1 MFIHKKLGDTDAYFV
16 FNQQSRSLNLELI
29 FRIAGKTPEIWNPE
43 NGSVT
48 KPSIYSVEKNQTRI
62 PVSFKPHE
70 SKIFVF
76 KNGIPDQ
83 FITKVSLA
91 GKQIFPQQQLE
102 DTTFAIPQAIFSKS
116 KFGFT
121 TNLSGEYAFTINDSR
136 IIRANLVQTK
146 IALIDNFK
154 ATIEFFPISEEVIQP
169 VEITKLKS
177 LTEFDEPAI
186 RYFAGKAKYTITFKT
201 PNSFISETDSAVLD
215 LGNIDATA
223 EVRLNGKLL
232 AYAWMPNTELVV
244 SGLLE
249 DENKLE
255 ITVADVA
262 RNRFIGDWNQFGKI
276 QSIWSTS
283 NALKKDL
290 PLKPSG
296 LMGSLKLL
304 KYNTSWL

>member
-1 MFIHKKLGDTDAYFV
+1 M
-16 FNQQSRSLNLELI
+16 E
-29 FRIAGKTPEIWNPE
+29 GKTPEIWNPE

-48 KPSIYSVEKNQTRI
+48 KPAIYSAEKNQIRI

-76 KNGIPDQ
+76 KNGTPDH
-83 FITKVSLA
+83 FIQSVSLA
-91 GKQIFPQQQLE
+91 GKQIFPQRQLT
-102 DTTFAIPQAIFSKS
+102 DTTLAIPQATFSKS

-121 TNLSGEYAFTINDSR
+121 SNLSGEYAFTTNDNR
-136 IIRANLVQTK
+136 IVKANLVQTK
-146 IALIDNFK
+146 IAPIDNFK
-154 ATIEFFPISEEVIQP
+154 ATIEFFPISDEVIQP

-177 LTEFDEPAI
+177 FTEFDDPAI
-186 RYFAGKAKYTITFKT
+186 KYFAGKAKYTITFKT
-201 PNSFISETDSAVLD
+201 PNSFISETDSVVLD

-223 EVRLNGKLL
+223 EVRLNGKFLT
-232 AYAWMPNTELVV
+232 YAWMPNTELVV
-244 SGLLE
+244 SGLLKN
-249 DENKLE
+249 ENKLE

-276 QSIWSTS
+276 KSIWSTS

-296 LMGSLKLL
+296 LMGPLKLM
-304 KYNTSWL
+304 KYNIMTNQ